1 MEFNSWLNI
10 FGFKPLTENDSSEE
24 SDHNNNLLIPDIQD
38 VALSNAV
45 AESAGETAE
54 VVLEEESVNEG
65 KTAVCLVLPKES
77 DDKLEEKGSVKRV
90 DASVFGVHGE
100 ESVGNVSEVHVESVD
115 KVKAIDFELQEER
128 LEERD
133 DTLGMDVEPRVTF
146 QEIGE
151 VTVSTNKKSFECS
164 ICNKTYTLKASLKRH
179 MNVHN
184 TEGGLNCSV
193 CGKTY
198 YILSAFNQHKK
209 CILLHVTDA
218 KCVVKYM

>member
-1 MEFNSWLNI
+1 M
-10 FGFKPLTENDSSEE
+10 TENDSSEE

-38 VALSNAV
+38 VALSHVV

-65 KTAVCLVLPKES
+65 KAAVCLVLPKES
-77 DDKLEEKGSVKRV
+77 DDKLEEKRRVKRV
-90 DASVFGVHGE
+90 DASVYGVHRE
-100 ESVGNVSEVHVESVD
+100 ESVGNVSEVHKESID

-128 LEERD
+128 PEERD

-151 VTVSTNKKSFECS
+151 GTVTTNKKPFECS
-164 ICNKTYTLKASLKRH
+164 ICNKTYTLKARLKRH

-184 TEGGLNCSV
+184 TEGGLNFSV

-198 YILSAFNQHKK
+198 YILSAFSQHTKNAFY
-209 CILLHVTDA
+209 CTLQMQSV
-218 KCVVKYM
+218 